1 MLTTVLLILNKCST
15 YHAGCVQRAA
25 MCAHFKMAA
34 TRGLSATGCG
44 AHDAAR
50 GPVSIDFFY
59 SRARVGA
66 RGVAVP

>member
-1 MLTTVLLILNKCST
+1 
-15 YHAGCVQRAA
+15 

-50 GPVSIDFFY
+50 SPVSIDFFY
-59 SRARVGA
+59 SRAWVVA